1 MKNGILV
8 VHKPEGL
15 SSARVVAQ
23 VKKILGAKKLGH
35 TGTLDPFATGVLLC
49 AVNKGTRISRFFLGG
64 DKQYKAQI
72 RLGAKTD
79 TYDRTGRIVETVS
92 NAVMGRLHPDTV
104 SSVVA
109 SFRGVQKQIPPVY
122 SALKHEGQPLYKLAR
137 NGIKV
142 EKPARKIE
150 IHEISI
156 TKIDLP
162 VIDVTVDCSS
172 GTYIRSIAHDIG
184 EKLGCGAHLAELC
197 RTRSGSFALDDA
209 VGLDMLEAM
218 GRTRAEQEIVPLS
231 DCLSFLPK
239 KVMSPDLVAK
249 IRHGQPLT
257 VDDIGETAVRCTS
270 DADPSVRLVDD
281 NNTLLAVV
289 HLPEKSRTYNY
300 SCVFAS

>member
-1 MKNGILV
+1 MKSGILV

-15 SSARVVAQ
+15 SSARVVAR

-64 DKQYKAQI
+64 DKQYRAQI
-72 RLGAKTD
+72 RLGVKTD
-79 TYDRTGRIVETVS
+79 TYDRTGRIVETAS
-92 NAVMGRLHPDTV
+92 NAVMGQLHPDTV
-104 SSVVA
+104 YSVVA
-109 SFRGVQKQIPPVY
+109 SFRGVHKQIPPVY

-142 EKPARKIE
+142 EKPARQIE

-209 VGLDMLEAM
+209 VGLDVLETL
-218 GRTRAEQEIVPLS
+218 GRTRAEREIVPLS
-231 DCLSFLPK
+231 DCLDFLPRI
-239 KVMSPDLVAK
+239 VMPPELIAK
-249 IRHGQPLT
+249 IRHGQKLT
-257 VDDIGETAVRCTS
+257 VDEIGEPARESITAS
-270 DADPSVRLVDD
+270 DPSVRLVDD

-289 HLPEKSRTYNY
+289 HLHEKSRIYNY

>member
-1 MKNGILV
+1 MKSGILV
-8 VHKPEGL
+8 VNKPEGL
-15 SSARVVAQ
+15 SSARVVAR
-23 VKKILGAKKLGH
+23 VKKILGVKKLGH

-64 DKQYKAQI
+64 DKQYRAQI
-72 RLGAKTD
+72 RLGVKTD
-79 TYDRTGRIVETVS
+79 TYDRTGRIVETAS

-142 EKPARKIE
+142 EKPARQIE

-184 EKLGCGAHLAELC
+184 ETLGCGAHLAELC

-231 DCLSFLPK
+231 DCLDFLPK
-239 KVMSPDLVAK
+239 KVMPPDLVAK

-257 VDDIGETAVRCTS
+257 VDDIGETVVRCTS

-289 HLPEKSRTYNY
+289 QLSEKSRTYNY